1 MATIFIQITV
11 NIKSSTN
18 TENNNTSD
26 AFADFDAI
34 TSGLL
39 GNTEGKGTS
48 FNIKGQAQ
56 FFHQSQ
62 HSNKQR
68 YKVIIHKILPE
79 ILDMKTILLF

>member
-1 MATIFIQITV
+1 MYCKCTQNIVFVIMRVFIQITV

-39 GNTEGKGTS
+39 GNADLKGTS
-48 FNIKGQAQ
+48 FDVKAQQTQ

-68 YKVIIHKILPE
+68 YENNVN
-79 ILDMKTILLF
+79 

>member
-1 MATIFIQITV
+1 MLFFKITV
-11 NIKSSTN
+11 NIKASTN
-18 TENNNTSD
+18 TANHNTND

-39 GNTEGKGTS
+39 GNADVKGTS
-48 FNIKGQAQ
+48 FDVKAQAQ

-68 YKVIIHKILPE
+68 
-79 ILDMKTILLF
+79 